1 MRKSLIKLLAT
12 PLGCPK
18 ALHSHSAT
26 SPKNGDISR
35 WLTTTKWLVM
45 INQLMKRLALPLGNH
60 TTVPQRLVMPVLFGV
75 VGLMLSITV
84 SAVGMGGINVVSAL
98 GQQLKADI
106 ELVAISKAEKDSL
119 VARLA
124 SPEAYK
130 SAGLEYPYNNKFKF
144 QVENRPDGKPYIKA
158 SSAQPVNDPFVSLL
172 VELSWSSGKL
182 SREYTFL
189 LDPPGYVAERPA
201 PSPVQAVVPEVQAVV
216 PEGQTAVP
224 EGQVVSPES
233 PAASAVVVSP
243 SAPAVAEETTP
254 IAVEQAA
261 SAVTPEQ
268 QAVPTEA
275 VAPSE
280 NIAPVEPAKTAT
292 PPAAATPE
300 IAAVQDNKEWVAVH
314 RGDTLYKI
322 AEQYKLTDMSVE
334 RMLVAMYHTNAD
346 QFDGRNM
353 NRIKAGKILHLP
365 SQQELNS
372 VSLPAA
378 VKEIHAQ
385 TADWNTYRQKLA
397 KAATVS
403 NPSPPSQQVATGKI
417 GSSVTEVA
425 PVAKE
430 SAKEVLKLS
439 KGEAPQDR
447 VGTSAGGKTMSAQ
460 DKKNAAQEDA
470 VAQSKAAKEAQQ
482 RTALLEKNLQDMQ
495 RLAQLKAQLN
505 TPLKAPLK
513 AEIAALAQ
521 PVEPAKV
528 PTSEVAATSA
538 VKPTPIVSPKPKPVK
553 SEPSLVDQIL
563 EEPLYLPAGAGVLLV
578 LGGLGFLLYRRKKTK
593 QNRDE
598 ITTDFIDVGSTS
610 SRITP
615 PVIPSPDT
623 GDFTRLSATQAVTPP
638 QSEDVDPI
646 SEADLFLNFGRDVQ
660 AEAILK
666 EALQLNPN
674 NHLISLKLLGIYAN
688 RKDTN
693 SFATTARQLQDSG
706 DAEAWQQAAAMGRK
720 LEPNNLMYSGGG
732 AIEDARSATMQMTA
746 FDVVAPKNTPK
757 ATAVD
762 FDLDV
767 GTSTAKHTS
776 SPEQD
781 FLSGPDQTSTMS
793 GGSGHA
799 SQDAEMDFDIAS
811 DKDSSHTGHADT
823 MDFDITATNSSM
835 PAAEESKEAA
845 STLADETVFDVTTTN
860 RTFITAA
867 PQSKITKPVEAD
879 DGGMT
884 FMLDFPVDNIPEKSA
899 PIAPPGSL
907 SGINL
912 SFDDIKAQNGSTPA
926 NKDDQWQEVATK
938 LDLAKAYQEMGD
950 GSGAR
955 EILEEVLREGNT
967 EQREAAQTI
976 IQQIG

>member
-1 MRKSLIKLLAT
+1 MKLLAT
-12 PLGCPK
+12 PLGCQK
-18 ALHSHSAT
+18 ALHSHSAK
-26 SPKNGDISR
+26 SSKNGDISR
-35 WLTTTKWLVM
+35 WLTASKWLVM
-45 INQLMKRLALPLGNH
+45 VNQLMKRLTLPLGNH
-60 TTVPQRLVMPVLFGV
+60 SRVAQRLVMLALFGV

-84 SAVGMGGINVVSAL
+84 SAVGMGGINVSSAL

-124 SPEAYK
+124 SPEVYK

-201 PSPVQAVVPEVQAVV
+201 PPPVQAVVPDVQAVV

-224 EGQVVSPES
+224 EGQVVSPEA
-233 PAASAVVVSP
+233 PAASAEAVPP
-243 SAPAVAEETTP
+243 SAPAVAEETAP

-268 QAVPTEA
+268 QAAPTEA

-280 NIAPVEPAKTAT
+280 NIAPVEPAKTVT
-292 PPAAATPE
+292 TPAAAAPE

-334 RMLVAMYHTNAD
+334 RMLVAMYHANAD

-353 NRIKAGKILHLP
+353 NRIKVGKILHLP
-365 SQQELNS
+365 SRQELSS

-378 VKEIHAQ
+378 IKEIHAQ
-385 TADWNTYRQKLA
+385 TADWNAYRQKLA

-447 VGTSAGGKTMSAQ
+447 IGTSAGGKTMSAQ

-505 TPLKAPLK
+505 IPLKAPLK
-513 AEIAALAQ
+513 AETPALAQ
-521 PVEPAKV
+521 PAESAKI

-538 VKPTPIVSPKPKPVK
+538 VKPTPVVSPKPKPVK
-553 SEPSLVDQIL
+553 SEPSLLDQIL
-563 EEPLYLPAGAGVLLV
+563 EEPLYLAAGAGALLV

-610 SRITP
+610 SRIAP

-623 GDFTRLSATQAVTPP
+623 GDFTRLSATPAVTPS

-666 EALQLNPN
+666 EALQVNPK

-693 SFATTARQLQDSG
+693 SFATIARQLQDSG
-706 DAEAWQQAAAMGRK
+706 DVEAWQQAAAMGRK
-720 LEPNNLMYSGGG
+720 LEPNNPMYSGGG

-746 FDVVAPKNTPK
+746 FDVVAPKNIPT
-757 ATAVD
+757 AAAVD

-767 GTSTAKHTS
+767 GTSTAKYTS

-781 FLSGPDQTSTMS
+781 FLSTSTMS
-793 GGSGHA
+793 GGKGHA
-799 SQDAEMDFDIAS
+799 SPDAEMDFDITS
-811 DKDSSHTGHADT
+811 NKNSSHSGQAGT
-823 MDFDITATNSSM
+823 MDFDITATNPSM
-835 PAAEESKEAA
+835 SAAEGSNAA
-845 STLADETVFDVTTTN
+845 VSPADEMVFDITTISHTHVS
-860 RTFITAA
+860 AA
-867 PQSKITKPVEAD
+867 PQPKPIETE
-879 DGGMT
+879 DGGIT
-884 FMLDFPVDNIPEKSA
+884 FMLDFPVDNIPEESA
-899 PIAPPGSL
+899 SIAASGSL

-912 SFDDIKAQNGSTPA
+912 NFDDIKAQNGSTPA

-976 IQQIG
+976 IQQLG